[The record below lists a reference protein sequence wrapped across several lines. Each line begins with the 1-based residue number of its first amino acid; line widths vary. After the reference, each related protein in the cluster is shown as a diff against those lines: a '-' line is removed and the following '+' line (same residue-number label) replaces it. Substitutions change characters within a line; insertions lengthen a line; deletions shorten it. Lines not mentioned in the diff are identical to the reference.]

1 MCAGAQSERE
11 IRRHL
16 KIFDE
21 QELYRGKQ
29 APQKTNRRFYPSRG
43 TIRSHIYKS
52 VIKERYSKIDQ
63 EDLQKK
69 VEIWKAG
76 SPDDNFEFH
85 PYATYSEEEKR
96 PENGDKGF
104 ETDSEQE
111 DEEMV
116 KTSTK
121 GLLFVHQTRDQRRL
135 LEQYG
140 NELSMLDATYKTTR
154 YSLPLFFLVVKTN
167 VDYQIVGSFVIQSE
181 TADAIYEALS
191 VLKSWNPKWNP
202 SYFMVDY
209 SEEEMSAIGK
219 LFTGN

>member
-1 MCAGAQSERE
+1 ME
-11 IRRHL
+11 
-16 KIFDE
+16 F
-21 QELYRGKQ
+21 
-29 APQKTNRRFYPSRG
+29 
-43 TIRSHIYKS
+43 
-52 VIKERYSKIDQ
+52 
-63 EDLQKK
+63 
-69 VEIWKAG
+69 WKAG
-76 SPDDNFEFH
+76 SPDDHFEFH

-96 PENGDKGF
+96 LENSDEGNG
-104 ETDSEQE
+104 TDSEEE

-135 LEQYG
+135 LQRYG

-181 TADAIYEALS
+181 TADAIHEALS
-191 VLKSWNPKWNP
+191 VLQSWNPKWNP

-219 LFTGN
+219 ILPGN